1 MLKGFH
7 LTLLVGP
14 VVPLPVPQ
22 VVLDALTSVT
32 VTSDAGGPSGFQ
44 MTFRLSNR
52 SPLQTLFLLAGGQ
65 TPLLRI
71 VIVAT
76 INGVPSVLM
85 DGVMTRTEVGSDS
98 ASGPSTL
105 TVTGEDLTKVMDLQ
119 DCTGVPFPAM
129 PAEARVALIVSK
141 YATFGLVPMVIPS
154 LFTDVPIPIDRIPA
168 QKGTDLN
175 YVRQLAAEAGYV
187 FYIEPGPVPGLN
199 FAYWGPEIKV
209 GLPQPALNVDMD
221 AHTNVEAI
229 NFSFDSTNTT
239 LPVVMMQN
247 QLTKFPIPLPIPN
260 LNPLQPPLGLIGA
273 PLTNLT
279 VLRDTAKLSPMQAL
293 SKGIAAAA
301 RSADAVTATGSLDVS
316 RYGRALRPRQLVGVR
331 GAGMAYD
338 GLYFV
343 KRVTSTLQRGEF
355 KQQFQFTRNGLVSIT
370 PAVPS

>member
-22 VVLDALTSVT
+22 LVLEALTSVT

-44 MTFRLSNR
+44 ITFRLSNR

-119 DCTGVPFPAM
+119 DCTGVPYPAL
-129 PAEARVALIVSK
+129 PPEARVALIVAK
-141 YATFGLVPMVIPS
+141 YAAFGLVPMVIPS
-154 LFTDVPIPIDRIPA
+154 LFTDVPIPVDRIPA

-175 YVRQLAAEAGYV
+175 YLRQLAAEAGYV

-209 GLPQPALNVDMD
+209 GVPQPALNVDMD
-221 AHTNVEAI
+221 AHTNVEGI

-239 LPVVMMQN
+239 LPVVMLQN

-293 SKGIAAAA
+293 GKGIAAAA

-331 GAGMAYD
+331 GAGMSYD

-370 PAVPS
+370 PAVPA

>member
-1 MLKGFH
+1 
-7 LTLLVGP
+7 
-14 VVPLPVPQ
+14 
-22 VVLDALTSVT
+22 
-32 VTSDAGGPSGFQ
+32 
-44 MTFRLSNR
+44 
-52 SPLQTLFLLAGGQ
+52 
-65 TPLLRI
+65 
-71 VIVAT
+71 
-76 INGVPSVLM
+76 
-85 DGVMTRTEVGSDS
+85 
-98 ASGPSTL
+98 
-105 TVTGEDLTKVMDLQ
+105 
-119 DCTGVPFPAM
+119 
-129 PAEARVALIVSK
+129 
-141 YATFGLVPMVIPS
+141 
-154 LFTDVPIPIDRIPA
+154 
-168 QKGTDLN
+168 
-175 YVRQLAAEAGYV
+175 
-187 FYIEPGPVPGLN
+187 
-199 FAYWGPEIKV
+199 
-209 GLPQPALNVDMD
+209 MD

-239 LPVVMMQN
+239 MPVVMLQN